1 MNNIMR
7 VHIITFTLNY
17 KKNNKRGAIQL
28 YDAYW
33 HKKCPWSGREDS
45 NLRPPAP
52 EAGAL
57 PGCAT
62 PRKPGNGV

>member
-1 MNNIMR
+1 M
-7 VHIITFTLNY
+7 
-17 KKNNKRGAIQL
+17 
-28 YDAYW
+28 
-33 HKKCPWSGREDS
+33 

-62 PRKPGNGV
+62 PRCLKILKLKAEKVKEKYWRIYEDYRGAGGDVIYMHIF